1 MDDQVMT
8 SDLDKTS
15 RSEGDRARARA
26 YYWDFWPSMVAYGL
40 TLTAVLIWGHLDG
53 QSPSRYLWALVP
65 VLPMLWTVRAV
76 MRHLTR
82 IDDYQRLLLLKGLAV
97 GFAVAMIAS
106 ITMGFLASRVYER
119 PPRDG
124 SSSAQGCSAGSS
136 PATARGP
143 YEQPP

>member
-106 ITMGFLASRVYER
+106 ITMGFL
-119 PPRDG
+119 G
-124 SSSAQGCSAGSS
+124 IAGLRT
-136 PATARGP
+136 PAAGWIIFGTGMLGWLIAGNRARTI
-143 YEQPP
+143 